1 MLYLVSEDTVNEAPE
16 YFQLP
21 RFQQVMREAPPSLPA
36 DTYKRYS
43 AGRLPRAFV
52 RLLIQRPD
60 LAAAL
65 CADVH
70 EQATISKS
78 R

>member
-1 MLYLVSEDTVNEAPE
+1 MNKTLEC
-16 YFQLP
+16 FRLP
-21 RFQQVMREAPPSLPA
+21 RFQQAMKDTPPNLPL

-65 CADVH
+65 CADVQ
-70 EQATISKS
+70 EQSNISKS
-78 R
+78 S